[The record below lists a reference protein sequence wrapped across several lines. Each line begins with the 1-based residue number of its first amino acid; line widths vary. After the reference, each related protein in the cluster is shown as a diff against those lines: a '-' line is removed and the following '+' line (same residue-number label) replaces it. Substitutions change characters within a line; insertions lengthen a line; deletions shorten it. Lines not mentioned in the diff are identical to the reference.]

1 MFHNFDF
8 KHMLPSFSA
17 KEKEDMKLYYAFSK
31 EHEKE
36 IQEKSLKEFQEHPI
50 FGPLIKNIPQEIREA
65 NNKESDAL
73 LRAAIFEDNWEP
85 YIKYSMMQ
93 GVQYAHMGLDFKAWY
108 EIVGMVRRYYI
119 PIMKRLYDHEAERM
133 SSVGNGMNVLLDYAM
148 CIIGESFIHE
158 RNRKIEQQN
167 KRSEGM
173 IKELES
179 FAYIVSHDLK
189 TPLRGIASLA
199 DWLTEDYKDKLDDTG
214 KEYLDLLKNRV
225 LRLESLIDGVLIYS
239 RAGRVDIE
247 TEKIDLNILVKEV
260 IDTAAF
266 PPHVHIQINNTL
278 PKLQVAKYPM
288 IQVFSNLI
296 GNAVKHNDKTNI
308 EINIDCVEQSDDWLF
323 SIKDN
328 GPGIEE
334 QFHEKVFQIFQTLKT
349 KDEMNSTGIG
359 LSVVKKIIDNV
370 GGKIWIESKPGDGCT
385 FFFALKKQLK

>member
-1 MFHNFDF
+1 MFQNFDF
-8 KHMLPSFSA
+8 KHMLPAFSD
-17 KEKEDMKLYYAFSK
+17 KEKEDIKIYYAFSK

-36 IQEKSLKEFQEHPI
+36 IQEKSLKEFENHPI
-50 FGPLIKNIPQEIREA
+50 FGPLIKNMPQEVREA
-65 NNKESDAL
+65 NNRESDEL
-73 LRAAIFEDNWEP
+73 LRAAVFEDVWQP

-93 GVQYAHMGLDFKAWY
+93 GVHYAHMGLDFKAWY
-108 EIVGMVRRYYI
+108 EVVGMVRRYYI
-119 PIMKRLYDHEAERM
+119 PIMKRLYDKEPDRISA
-133 SSVGNGMNVLLDYAM
+133 VGNGMNILFDYVM
-148 CIIGESFIHE
+148 CVIGESFIHE
-158 RNRKIEQQN
+158 KNRVIERQN

-260 IDTAAF
+260 IEMAAF
-266 PPHVHIQINNTL
+266 PSNVHIQINSSL
-278 PKLQVAKYPM
+278 PVIELAKYPM
-288 IQVFSNLI
+288 MQVFSNLI
-296 GNAVKHNDKTNI
+296 WNAVKHNDKKEI
-308 EINIDCVEQSDDWLF
+308 EINIACVEQADDWLF
-323 SIKDN
+323 YVKDN

-370 GGKIWIESKPGDGCT
+370 GGKIWIESKLGKGCT
-385 FFFALKKQLK
+385 FFFTLKKQLK